1 MDLWTEV
8 EFRPKSYPELAV
20 YLRRISMARRLRF
33 LAVNHELMR
42 VVHFPRGAQEVYS
55 PRQRAE
61 AEIELS
67 RRILAETLIR
77 VDGVEAPEAGWADWL
92 VQDAPQ
98 PLCLEVLERAG
109 EAMILGEEQ
118 RKKS

>member
-8 EFRPKSYPELAV
+8 EFRPKDFPELCV
-20 YLRRISMARRLRF
+20 VLRRISMARRLRF

-42 VVHFPRGAQEVYS
+42 VVHFPRGAQGPYS
-55 PRQRAE
+55 AAQRAE

-67 RRILAETLIR
+67 RRILNETLIR
-77 VDGVEAPEAGWADWL
+77 VEGVETPTRGWAEWL

-98 PLCLEVLERAG
+98 KLCLEVLERAG

>member
-8 EFRPKSYPELAV
+8 EYRPKSFPEIAV
-20 YLRRISMARRLRF
+20 FLRRISLARRLRF

-42 VVHFPRGAQEVYS
+42 VVHFPRGAQAPYG
-55 PRQRAE
+55 PAQRAE

-67 RRILAETLIR
+67 RRILVETLIR
-77 VDGVEAPEAGWADWL
+77 IEGADVLNADWANWL
-92 VQDAPQ
+92 VQEAPQ
-98 PLCLEVLERAG
+98 QLCLEVLERAG

-118 RKKS
+118 RKK